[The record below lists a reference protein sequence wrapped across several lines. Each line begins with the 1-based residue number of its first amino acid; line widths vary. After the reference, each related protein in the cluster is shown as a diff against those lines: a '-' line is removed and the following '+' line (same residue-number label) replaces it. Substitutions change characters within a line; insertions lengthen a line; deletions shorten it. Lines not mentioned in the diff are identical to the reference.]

1 MRRILAFSVQLANRK
16 LAIQRAVQLANR
28 KLAIQRAVQLANRKL
43 AIQMFAFTLL
53 LLTGLNCGTENPIEE
68 TGDTPEAETSLT
80 GTLRGDVQSIEG
92 VLIQVRL
99 LRDGQLVAQMETQA
113 SYELDAV
120 EVGNYTL
127 QISAKGHET
136 TEIDV
141 TVIAGQVVALDKVTL
156 VALETAVSH
165 LRGTLTN
172 DATGEPLGGINLQ
185 LTDDA
190 GKVYET
196 LTTVTGVF
204 SFENLP
210 VQQPFTLTIAHAGY
224 EDKEIAVGP
233 IPAAETLELTV
244 ELVPLQEPEKL
255 DPGQGLSLGTQA
267 PDFALPDSDG
277 KLHALADYNADK
289 SVVLIFY
296 RGGW

>member
-1 MRRILAFSVQLANRK
+1 MRRILTFSVQLANRK

-28 KLAIQRAVQLANRKL
+28 KLAIQ
-43 AIQMFAFTLL
+43 MFVFAML

-113 SYELDAV
+113 NYELDAV

-141 TVIAGQVVALDKVTL
+141 TVIAGQVVSLDKVTL
-156 VALETAVSH
+156 VTSGTPVSH

-172 DATGEPLGGINLQ
+172 EATGEPLDGINLQ

-190 GKVYET
+190 GKVHET
-196 LTTVTGVF
+196 LTTATGVF

-233 IPAAETLELTV
+233 IAVAETLELTV
-244 ELVPLQEPEKL
+244 ELTPLQEPEKL

-267 PDFALPDSDG
+267 PDFALPDSAG

-289 SVVLIFY
+289 NVVLIFY

>member
-16 LAIQRAVQLANR
+16 LAIQ
-28 KLAIQRAVQLANRKL
+28 
-43 AIQMFAFTLL
+43 MFAFAWLL
-53 LLTGLNCGTENPIEE
+53 LAGLNCGTENPVEE
-68 TGDTPEAETSLT
+68 TGDTPEAETRLT

-99 LRDGQLVAQMETQA
+99 LRDGQLVTQTETQA

-120 EVGNYTL
+120 AAGNYTL

-136 TEIDV
+136 KEIEV
-141 TVIAGQVVALDKVTL
+141 IVIAGQVVSPDKVTL
-156 VALETAVSH
+156 DVLETPVSH
-165 LRGTLTN
+165 LRGVLTN
-172 DATGEPLGGINLQ
+172 EGTGEPLGGINLQ
-185 LTDDA
+185 LTDKA
-190 GKVYET
+190 GKAYET
-196 LTTVTGVF
+196 LTTAAGVF
-204 SFENLP
+204 SFENLS

-224 EDKEIAVGP
+224 EDKEVTVGP

-255 DPGQGLSLGTQA
+255 DPGQGLSLGTEA
-267 PDFALPDSDG
+267 PDFELPDGNG

-289 SVVLIFY
+289 NVVLIFY